1 MLQSSLADQ
10 IPQIIL
16 FKEITLKL
24 CEKENTFLFN
34 VYSTLRV
41 STVTVTPLLNQ
52 QVPGLFLTKPFHS
65 CYFCRS
71 HMAKEGQECDSYQ
84 L

>member
-24 CEKENTFLFN
+24 CEKKKYFRIQHT
-34 VYSTLRV
+34 YTLCIPK
-41 STVTVTPLLNQ
+41 VTATPLVNKASYMAF
-52 QVPGLFLTKPFHS
+52 PYAAFPS
-65 CYFCRS
+65 C
-71 HMAKEGQECDSYQ
+71 
-84 L
+84 

>member
-24 CEKENTFLFN
+24 CEKKNTFIFN
-34 VYSTLRV
+34 ALTLCAYLE
-41 STVTVTPLLNQ
+41 SL
-52 QVPGLFLTKPFHS
+52 LFL
-65 CYFCRS
+65 
-71 HMAKEGQECDSYQ
+71 
-84 L
+84 